1 MRAGTVSGI
10 ALRFYAGFTATLA
23 ASIAL
28 AGSLPPTTPPGITLV
43 EVVRELPISQP
54 EVLWVRPGDTEGR
67 TLFTYSNDE
76 AGVSKCTAECATEF
90 PAVVADRRAK
100 PTGDWSIV
108 RRKDG
113 IRQWAYQSQPLY
125 VWSKEQVPGEV
136 ATNEGLTETANS
148 KLAENPVL
156 AGSLLPPEG
165 WQVARFTPARSI
177 ELPDG
182 IDARLIRSVQAVALT
197 DPNGFTLYSFAG
209 DSKLENDSCIASGCE
224 FRWLPVVAPALAS
237 SFGDFSVV
245 TRADGTKQ
253 WAYKKRSLFTN
264 SADQLPGDAL
274 AATTDGKMADGKWTV
289 AVITENFR
297 PQKVGVKSLEGYG
310 DALTLA
316 GMTLYAGHSFE
327 KRWGGRNLRD
337 TFTNAYYKG
346 KKLGPA
352 ACIDER
358 CLTNWHPFLAPAN
371 AQANGFW
378 EPIKREDGSMQWA
391 YKGYALYT
399 YSGDKAPGQHNG
411 QATYDFA
418 NIDGND
424 FNFKRVAY
432 LQEISKASG
441 GIGVYWN
448 IAKP

>member
-1 MRAGTVSGI
+1 
-10 ALRFYAGFTATLA
+10 LRFCAGFIVTIA
-23 ASIAL
+23 APVAF
-28 AGSLPPTTPPGITLV
+28 AASLPPTTPPGITLV

-54 EVLWVRPGDTEGR
+54 EVLWVRPGDAEGR
-67 TLFTYSNDE
+67 TLFTYSSDE
-76 AGVSKCTAECATEF
+76 AGVSKCTAECAIEF
-90 PAVVADRRAK
+90 PPLVADRRAK
-100 PTGDWSIV
+100 ATNDWSIV

-113 IRQWAYQSQPLY
+113 IKQWAYQSQPLY

-136 ATNEGLTETANS
+136 ATNAGLTETANS

-165 WQVARFTPARSI
+165 WQVARFTPARSL

-182 IDARLIRSVQAVALT
+182 IDVRLIRSVQAVALT
-197 DPNGFTLYSFAG
+197 DSNGFTLYAFDG
-209 DSKLENDSCIASGCE
+209 DSTLENESCVASGCE
-224 FRWLPVVAPALAS
+224 SRWLAVVAPALAS
-237 SFGDFSVV
+237 NFGDFSVV

-253 WAYKKRSLFTN
+253 WAYKKRPLFTN
-264 SADQLPGDAL
+264 SVDQLPGDAL
-274 AATTDGKMADGKWTV
+274 AAGADGKWIV
-289 AVITENFR
+289 ALVTENFR

-310 DALTLA
+310 DTLTLA

-352 ACIDER
+352 ACVDER
-358 CLTNWHPFLAPAN
+358 CLSNWHPFLAPAN
-371 AQANGFW
+371 AKPNGFW
-378 EPIKREDGSMQWA
+378 EPVKREDGSTQWA

-399 YSGDKAPGQHNG
+399 YAGDKAPGQHNG

-418 NIDGND
+418 NVEGDG
-424 FNFKRVAY
+424 FNFKRAAY
-432 LQEISKASG
+432 LQDISKASG